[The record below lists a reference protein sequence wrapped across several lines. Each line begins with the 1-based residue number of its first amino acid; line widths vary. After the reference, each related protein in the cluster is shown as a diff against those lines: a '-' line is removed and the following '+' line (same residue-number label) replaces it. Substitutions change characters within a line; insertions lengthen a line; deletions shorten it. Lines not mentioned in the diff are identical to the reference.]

1 MGDTILYFG
10 CRKSQEDFLYRE
22 ELEQYVKDGTLT
34 LHTAFSREQE
44 HKVYVTH
51 LLEKNKEELW
61 RVIGEQNG
69 HIYVCGLVR
78 SSYFSIRIKRRF
90 DVLQYVKCVCFFQRC

>member
-1 MGDTILYFG
+1 MSDTILYFG
-10 CRKSQEDFLYRE
+10 CRKHDEDFLYRD
-22 ELEQYVKDGTLT
+22 ELDEYVKNGTLT

-51 LLEKNKEELW
+51 LLEKNKDELW

-69 HIYVCGLVR
+69 HIYVCGLVQSCHFFIR
-78 SSYFSIRIKRRF
+78 SKKK
-90 DVLQYVKCVCFFQRC
+90 DVRS

>member
-10 CRKSQEDFLYRE
+10 CRKSDEDFLYRE
-22 ELEQYVKDGTLT
+22 ELEEYVKNGLLT

-51 LLEKNKEELW
+51 LLEKNKDELW
-61 RVIGEQNG
+61 HVIGEQNG
-69 HIYVCGLVR
+69 HVYVCGLVR
-78 SSYFSIRIKRRF
+78 SCYFFIRARRKI
-90 DVLQYVKCVCFFQRC
+90 YI